1 METHYIETDHG
12 VYEIVPL
19 WDSHAHYMR
28 DRYDESDAKW
38 EIFAP
43 EGRNFNTCHSYL
55 EISYRDCLNHVGEAD
70 SLCAEPDFNSCCGC
84 ENCRCNRCKEHF
96 KEE

>member
-1 METHYIETDHG
+1 MKTHYIETDHG

-28 DRYDESDAKW
+28 ERYDEYDAKL

-43 EGRNFNTCHSYL
+43 KGRNFNTCHSYL
-55 EISYRDCLNHVGEAD
+55 EISYENCLGHVGEAD
-70 SLCAEPDFNSCCGC
+70 YTCNIDNDCGC
-84 ENCRCNRCKEHF
+84 SENMNEGD
-96 KEE
+96 E